1 MRRKEKPVS
10 NISPVNPQATP
21 AARRLLSY
29 LYDTAG
35 NAIIT
40 GQHTQ
45 TVPMEEISY
54 IERITGK
61 SPKLRGFELLAYSPN
76 INYDDASDECLTEVY
91 ENRNTLDTA
100 LDWAKN
106 SDGILTFSF
115 HWFSPL
121 RGRDKSFYA
130 EHTDFDASLILEDGT
145 PEREAF
151 FHDMDVMADHL
162 KPFLEEDIPI
172 LWRPFHESDGTWFWW
187 GAKGPEVAREL
198 YKLMF
203 KHYTEVHHLDNL
215 IWVWNCR
222 LPEGWPGDEYVDVV
236 SVDVYHDNDTP
247 TDYKKEYEEL
257 IKATSKNKVAA
268 LAEVGYLPDAEML
281 ESSRIPWAYYMTWS
295 KEFIIGEQYNS
306 ETRLKKM
313 YESPYAITL

>member
-1 MRRKEKPVS
+1 MDK
-10 NISPVNPQATP
+10 NIYAPVNPHATP
-21 AARRLLSY
+21 AAKRLLAY
-29 LYDTAG
+29 LYETAG

-54 IERITGK
+54 IEKMTGK

-76 INYDDASDECLTEVY
+76 INYDDASEACLTEVY
-91 ENRNTLDTA
+91 ENRDTLDTA
-100 LDWAKN
+100 LDWAKT

-115 HWFSPL
+115 HWFSPIG
-121 RGRDKSFYA
+121 GRDKSFYA

-203 KHYTEVHHLDNL
+203 KHYTEVHHLNNL

-222 LPEGWPGDEYVDVV
+222 LSEGWPGDEYVDVV
-236 SVDVYHDNDTP
+236 SVDIYHDNDDP

-281 ESSRIPWAYYMTWS
+281 ESSRIPWAYFMTWS

-306 ETRLKKM
+306 ETQLKKM